1 MLLSL
6 VRIRICLFFKYKAE
20 LLSNECRSCYNG
32 CVKVLVI
39 SGSLRKSSY
48 NTALARAA
56 VSLAPEGVEITV
68 YTLEN
73 IPLYNM
79 DVEEQGFPDSVL
91 QLKKAV
97 KEADGIVWMSPEH
110 NHSVPGVLKNAIDW
124 VSRGENEWR
133 EKPLAIGGGSDGI
146 ISTARAQMHL
156 LVIANTLRLHPMSR
170 PLFQVPNV
178 DKKINEHGDLV
189 DEKTK
194 VKLKEF
200 LTAFKDWIERLS

>member
-1 MLLSL
+1 
-6 VRIRICLFFKYKAE
+6 
-20 LLSNECRSCYNG
+20 
-32 CVKVLVI
+32 VKVLII

-48 NTALARAA
+48 NTALARAS
-56 VSLAPEGVEITV
+56 VSLAPEGMDIKV
-68 YTLEN
+68 YTLHD
-73 IPLYNM
+73 IPPYNM
-79 DVEEQGFPDSVL
+79 DVEEQGFPDSVME
-91 QLKKAV
+91 LKKAV
-97 KEADGIVWMSPEH
+97 KEAQGILWMSPEH

-178 DKKINEHGDLV
+178 DKKINEKGELV

-194 VKLKEF
+194 EKLKEF
-200 LTAFKDWIERLS
+200 LSAFQKWIERLS